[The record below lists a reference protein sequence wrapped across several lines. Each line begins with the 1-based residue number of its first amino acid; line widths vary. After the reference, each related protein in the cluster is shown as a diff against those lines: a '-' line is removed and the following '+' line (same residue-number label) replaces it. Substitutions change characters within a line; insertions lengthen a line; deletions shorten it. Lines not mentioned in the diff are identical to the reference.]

1 MTCRDRSQFIWTF
14 PVLFLLGGCD
24 APPKCESFETR
35 SAVLQVISNDHRNAL
50 VDYAA
55 RNSSVAK
62 AETEKSTSSEDARDK
77 PLYQL
82 GERIVMKSMSKD
94 KRTLTCSGSISAT
107 VGDTKAS
114 KEVNFTVQ
122 KSSDGRI
129 SVSVAPFQFQ
139 VSSPQPVQ

>member
-1 MTCRDRSQFIWTF
+1 
-14 PVLFLLGGCD
+14 
-24 APPKCESFETR
+24 
-35 SAVLQVISNDHRNAL
+35 VLQVISNDHRNAL